1 MSVIWYTYIVECNS
15 GSYYTGITTNITK
28 RIHQHNT
35 GQGSKYIKHF
45 GGAPVVLRYIE
56 ERSNRSDASKRE
68 YEIKQL
74 SRKEKENLIND
85 KGI

>member
-1 MSVIWYTYIVECNS
+1 MPIIWYTYIVECS
-15 GSYYTGITTNITK
+15 TGFFYTGITTDITR

-45 GGAPVVLRYIE
+45 GGTPVVLRYIE
-56 ERSNRSDASKRE
+56 ERLNRSDASKRE

-74 SRKEKENLIND
+74 TRKQKEELIND